1 MPHRHAGPVIAL
13 LTFAALLSSTGCD
26 GAPSTGADETIREL
40 EARARQR
47 APQVEVSMGYLHHHG
62 DDWPQGDVRIEG
74 PEGQEA
80 TLTRLLVVTS
90 AVELHLCAPTNTLGA
105 ALYDFLLPTAHAH
118 VPSSATRQGT
128 PYVEDLLGPARA
140 TRMVGGIA
148 PPPGD
153 YCEMHVLL
161 TPADDDIINL
171 TGVPTSELE
180 GYTALVD
187 GRWRPSEDA
196 PWQDFRWTHRDVHL
210 ARTPLLNPKDGSA
223 PLALNAPDA
232 TALLLLDKSLSLAD
246 LQHTRWSA
254 DGPDFTPVLR
264 NLPDRIELYRFDRPP
279 SP

>member
-1 MPHRHAGPVIAL
+1 MPLPHAGSLTAFVSLVALAL
-13 LTFAALLSSTGCD
+13 LVGCE
-26 GAPSTGADETIREL
+26 GAPADGTDQTIREL
-40 EARARQR
+40 EARASKR
-47 APQVEVSMGYLHHHG
+47 APQIEVSMGYLHHHG
-62 DDWPQGDVRIEG
+62 QDWPEGEVRIEG
-74 PEGQEA
+74 PDGQEA
-80 TLTRLLVVTS
+80 VLTRLLVVTS

-105 ALYDFLLPTAHAH
+105 TLYDLLLPTAHAH

-171 TGVPTSELE
+171 TGVPTSELD
-180 GYTALVD
+180 GLTALVD
-187 GRWRPSEDA
+187 GRWRPSPEE
-196 PWQDFRWTHRDVHL
+196 PWQEFRWTHRGVHI

-223 PLALNAPDA
+223 PLALNAPDD
-232 TALLLLDKSLSLAD
+232 TALLLIDKSLSLTN
-246 LQHTRWSA
+246 LQNTRWSA
-254 DGPDFTPVLR
+254 DGPDFTPVMHE
-264 NLPDRIELYRFDRPP
+264 LPDRIELYRFDRPP